1 MIKNIKIAL
10 ITLLIS
16 SFLSS
21 YSFAMDDE
29 DLIDPMSKEV
39 NRLNKKEN
47 NGNYIAQDQ
56 ENYRKDNKKAE
67 EELRK
72 EKSKQ
77 ILNNRYDINFN
88 KNK

>member
-1 MIKNIKIAL
+1 MIKDIKIAL
-10 ITLLIS
+10 LILLIS

-29 DLIDPMSKEV
+29 DPMIKEV

-67 EELRK
+67 EELSK
-72 EKSKQ
+72 EKSNQ
-77 ILNNRYDINFN
+77 MLNNRYGINFN
-88 KNK
+88 TNK